1 MENDENIQNSMNEN
15 NNINGEVEMDTSN
28 SELSNEDK
36 LILENKDLINTLQ
49 RLQAEFDNYRKRSEN
64 EKKDFANYALRNTIL
79 DLLPILDNFSLAL
92 MNIKEND
99 EFTKGVELIYAQ
111 FFTTLEKIGLKKID
125 TKDKMFDPNYHEVLM
140 NEESDKEK
148 DIILEEFQIG
158 YMLGDKVLRPSK
170 VKIAK

>member
-1 MENDENIQNSMNEN
+1 
-15 NNINGEVEMDTSN
+15 
-28 SELSNEDK
+28 
-36 LILENKDLINTLQ
+36 
-49 RLQAEFDNYRKRSEN
+49 
-64 EKKDFANYALRNTIL
+64 
-79 DLLPILDNFSLAL
+79 